1 MKITKN
7 FLFTIFSFFF
17 YVTYVNAFK
26 LILMKQDQEIIK
38 YLIEN
43 IKHFQTQDF
52 EECTEDLM
60 KTNHFTA
67 LEYLLNEMIN
77 KGLKINEMLN
87 HKINSYSNQ
96 LNLLKGKYTYK
107 EIDYKKVSP
116 SFRWAQSKEYI
127 LLDIRFSEDQQ
138 NNRNI
143 IIFIET
149 LLVSL

>member
-1 MKITKN
+1 MKIAKIFI
-7 FLFTIFSFFF
+7 FLVFSFVF
-17 YVTYVNAFK
+17 YVACVNPCN
-26 LILMKQDQEIIK
+26 LIKIKQDQEIIK
-38 YLIEN
+38 YLKEN
-43 IKHFQTQDF
+43 IKHFQTQNF

-77 KGLKINEMLN
+77 NGLKIKEMLN
-87 HKINSYSNQ
+87 QKINSYSNQ
-96 LNLLKGKYTYK
+96 LNLLKRKYTYK

-138 NNRNI
+138 TNRKFVI
-143 IIFIET
+143 LIENFT
-149 LLVSL
+149 R